1 MELYNK
7 SNGRGS
13 PVPGAAAQPDHRL
26 AAFADLVAAVDRHDW
41 RDGQLATRRLRA
53 LGFSVCL
60 ITPKGDGRRA

>member
-7 SNGRGS
+7 SDGRGS

-60 ITPKGDGRRA
+60 ITPKGGGGAA